1 MKTNLSILFFSISI
15 ASINIATINNVH
27 ADEPKRELQTQSEQ
41 VIKPEI
47 ERREIKIPNIDTE
60 NFEVGLYTG
69 QYNMEDFGANDVS
82 GYRLTYHITERAF
95 IEGAFGST
103 EISDTTFRSILPGG
117 LFPNEN
123 ETLEYSYVVVGFNL
137 FPGEFFPFEG
147 TAWTSAFYIVAGA
160 GNTNFVSKDH
170 STTILGGGFRIL
182 PKDWIA
188 IHMDARRHSFES
200 DVTGTTKVI
209 NNLEV
214 SLGLS
219 IYF

>member
-1 MKTNLSILFFSISI
+1 MTINMKTILPLLLLLFSMTTLNR
-15 ASINIATINNVH
+15 AH
-27 ADEPKRELQTQSEQ
+27 ADEPNRELQTQSEQ
-41 VIKPEI
+41 VIQPEI

-60 NFEVGLYTG
+60 NFEVGAYIG
-69 QYNMEDFGANDVS
+69 QYNMEDFGANSVT
-82 GYRLTYHITERAF
+82 GFRVTYHITERAF

-103 EISDTTFRSILPGG
+103 EVSDTTFRKILPGG
-117 LFPNEN
+117 LLPSET
-123 ETLEYSYVVVGFNL
+123 ETLEYNYVIVGFNL

-147 TAWTSAFYIVAGA
+147 VAWTSAFYIVAGA
-160 GNTNFVSKDH
+160 GNTSFVSKDH

-182 PKDWIA
+182 PKDWLA

-200 DVTGTTKVI
+200 DITGTTKTI
-209 NNLEV
+209 NNLEL

>member
-1 MKTNLSILFFSISI
+1 MKLLLSLIFLSLSYTSQAI
-15 ASINIATINNVH
+15 AAE
-27 ADEPKRELQTQSEQ
+27 AKRELQTQSEQ

-47 ERREIKIPNIDTE
+47 ERRTIKIPNIDTE
-60 NFEVGLYTG
+60 NFEVGIFMG
-69 QYNMEDFGANDVS
+69 QYNMEDFGANTIT
-82 GYRLTYHITERAF
+82 GFRLTYHITERAF
-95 IEGAFGST
+95 IEGTFGTT
-103 EISDTTFRSILPGG
+103 EVSDTTFRQILPGG

-123 ETLEYSYVVVGFNL
+123 ETLEYNYVIVGYNL

-147 TAWTSAFYIVAGA
+147 VAWSSAFYLVAGA
-160 GNTNFVSKDH
+160 GNTSFVTKDH

-182 PKDWIA
+182 PKDWLA

-209 NNLEV
+209 HNLEITA
-214 SLGLS
+214 GLS

>member
-1 MKTNLSILFFSISI
+1 MKTILGLIILSISCITY
-15 ASINIATINNVH
+15 AAETT
-27 ADEPKRELQTQSEQ
+27 RELQTQNEQ

-47 ERREIKIPNIDTE
+47 ARRDIVIPKIDTE

-69 QYNMEDFGANDVS
+69 QYNMEDFGSNDVS
-82 GYRLTYHITERAF
+82 GFRVTYHITERAF

-103 EISDTTFRSILPGG
+103 EVSDTTFRKILPGG
-117 LFPNEN
+117 LFPSET
-123 ETLEYSYVVVGFNL
+123 ETLEYNYVIVGYNL

-147 TAWTSAFYIVAGA
+147 VAWTSSFYVVAGA
-160 GNTNFVSKDH
+160 GNTTFVNKDH

-182 PKDWIA
+182 PKDWLA

-200 DVTGTTKVI
+200 DITGTKKVI
-209 NNLEV
+209 NNLEI